1 MKSLGNG
8 SGFSNIYTSA
18 YFIDNNDL
26 ILIDIGDSAYHRL
39 QKMDLVK
46 YENIYIFITHTH
58 FDHVGALPIF
68 VQYLFYNYGKIP
80 TIVAPCKV
88 VKSDLKKL
96 LEIGDIANN
105 MYNLKNAETLKK
117 SFLVCPV
124 KTTHSPLYLNGRCFG
139 YVFCDNGKH
148 TVYTGDTCTLE
159 PFKEYITADSYLY
172 VDTSVHYGQVHLK
185 LEYMLDELKLYAAS
199 GVKIYLMHL
208 DDIATAKEI
217 IKGIKNIYIF

>member
-68 VQYLFYNYGKIP
+68 VQYLFYNYKKIP
-80 TIVAPCKV
+80 IIVAPSKI
-88 VKSDLKKL
+88 VKKDLKKL
-96 LEIGDIANN
+96 LKIGDIEDK
-105 MYNLKNAETLKK
+105 MYKLKNAEKLNKP
-117 SFLVCPV
+117 FFICPV
-124 KTTHSPLYLNGRCFG
+124 MTAHSPLYLNGRCFG

-148 TVYTGDTCTLE
+148 TVYTGDTSTLE
-159 PFKEYITADSYLY
+159 PFKRFIKEDTYLY
-172 VDTSVHYGQVHLK
+172 IDTSVHYGQVHLK
-185 LEYMLDELKLYAAS
+185 LENMLELLKQYAAS

-208 DDIATAKEI
+208 DDKSAAKEI
-217 IKGIKNIYIF
+217 IKEIKNIYIF